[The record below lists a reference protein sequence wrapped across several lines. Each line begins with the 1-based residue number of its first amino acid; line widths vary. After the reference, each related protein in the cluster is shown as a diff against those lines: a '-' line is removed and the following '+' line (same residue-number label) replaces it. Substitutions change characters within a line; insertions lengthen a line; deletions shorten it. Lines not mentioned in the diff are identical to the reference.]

1 MYWEVGISIDGVSG
15 VYNVHPQPLEQPL
28 WNHAV
33 EHAMDMAQALYP
45 DSHIEMEFVSSCNTI
60 QCMYTLTPSV
70 GMDDVTII
78 GILASGCCLLV
89 YLFIDAWKE
98 K

>member
-1 MYWEVGISIDGVSG
+1 
-15 VYNVHPQPLEQPL
+15 
-28 WNHAV
+28 
-33 EHAMDMAQALYP
+33 
-45 DSHIEMEFVSSCNTI
+45 VSSCNTI
-60 QCMYTLTPSV
+60 QCMYTLMPTV

-78 GILASGCCLLV
+78 GILAGGCGLLV